1 MNLYRKCTGALLGPS
16 LLSATVGAQSWTAVT
31 AGTLNQAG
39 GAGYW
44 DQLSYDGSRC
54 NIGYIIFG
62 MRSPSCTNGG
72 AGSGWWSGGT
82 GPLVS
87 STASYV
93 NPGASNHP
101 IVSNPQ
107 FALFSTINRS
117 PASFGGR
124 LGYTVGDSYIIG
136 YEDLG
141 KGDFDYQDV
150 VIRATA
156 VVVPEPEALC
166 LTAGGLI
173 AVSMMVR
180 RRKA

>member
-1 MNLYRKCTGALLGPS
+1 MNLYRKYSGALLGLS

-31 AGTLNQAG
+31 AGGLNQAG

-44 DQLSYDGSRC
+44 DQLSYDGLA
-54 NIGYIIFG
+54 
-62 MRSPSCTNGG
+62 M
-72 AGSGWWSGGT
+72 
-82 GPLVS
+82 
-87 STASYV
+87 
-93 NPGASNHP
+93 PGATPRVQSYSNDP
-101 IVSNPQ
+101 IVSKPQ

-124 LGYTVGDSYIIG
+124 LGYNVGDSYIIG

-156 VVVPEPEALC
+156 VVVPEPEALW

-173 AVSMMVR
+173 AVSLMVR